1 MQWLWSTVIQ
11 KELNELKDRFN
22 NHIVRRDRSKLIPSG
37 VATNVV
43 FSLHEQYSGEDCL
56 QPVDPGIIRRLMEE
70 LGGEE
75 LIQFVSPAY
84 ASKAQAVF
92 NTLHIQNLALQNVWH
107 VFQAMLPLMTE
118 S

>member
-22 NHIVRRDRSKLIPSG
+22 NHIVRCDRSKLIPSG
-37 VATNVV
+37 VAPNVV
-43 FSLHEQYSGEDCL
+43 FSLHEQYGGEDCL
-56 QPVDPGIIRRLMEE
+56 QPVDPGVIHRLMEE

-84 ASKAQAVF
+84 ASKAQAIF
-92 NTLHIQNLALQNVWH
+92 NTLHIQNLTLQMSGMY
-107 VFQAMLPLMTE
+107 FRLCYPL
-118 S
+118 